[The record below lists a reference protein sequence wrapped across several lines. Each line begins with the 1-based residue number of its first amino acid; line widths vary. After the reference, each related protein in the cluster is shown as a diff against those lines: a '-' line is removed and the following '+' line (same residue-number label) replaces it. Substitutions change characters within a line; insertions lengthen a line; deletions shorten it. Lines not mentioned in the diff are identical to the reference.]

1 MTIRSENVPQYIGR
15 TLFDDGGNPVGVIGA
30 LFLDD
35 VTGQPAWLTVNTGD
49 AGSAESLVPV
59 AGAGATDAGLAVPV
73 STETIRNAPRVDL
86 EQGPLSSAEEAD
98 LYRYY
103 GIQYTDPSSDPVIG
117 TAPDLTDPSQ
127 SNIGRTDL
135 IQHDA
140 DFDDSDATGMSAGPA
155 TEPTT
160 EPSTEP
166 ATEPATEPTTGAGT
180 GAEAAAPGTRT
191 RLRRWTAPK
200 QP

>member
-1 MTIRSENVPQYIGR
+1 MTIRSESISEYIGR
-15 TLFDDGGNPVGVIGA
+15 TLSDDTGNPVGVIGA

-59 AGAGATDAGLAVPV
+59 AGASATDAGLAVPV
-73 STETIRNAPRVDL
+73 SAETIRNAPRIDL
-86 EQGPLSSAEEAD
+86 DQGPLSTAEEAD

-127 SNIGRTDL
+127 SNVGRTDL

-140 DFDDSDATGMSAGPA
+140 DFDDSDATGMSAGP
-155 TEPTT
+155 TT
-160 EPSTEP
+160 D
-166 ATEPATEPTTGAGT
+166 AGT
-180 GAEAAAPGTRT
+180 GPEAAAPGTRT
-191 RLRRWTAPK
+191 RLRRWAAPK